1 MSTNTENAELEIINE
16 PISVDSQK
24 STKAKMKLKEI
35 PYLFIKR
42 LVDIIGS
49 LVGLIILVPLTIIIY
64 IVRKVLKEDDGPLVY
79 DQLRYGLHKKQFKI
93 LKFRTMCMN
102 ADAKLEEYLKENE
115 EARKQYQ
122 KYKKLEND
130 PRITRVGKILRKG
143 SIDEFLQ
150 FINVLKGDMSLVGP
164 RPYLIRERE
173 DIGDAFDIITSV
185 KPGITGYWQTSG
197 RSDVTFEERVEMEKY
212 YAEHKSL
219 WLDTKIFFKTFIV
232 IFKRDG
238 AV

>member
-1 MSTNTENAELEIINE
+1 
-16 PISVDSQK
+16 
-24 STKAKMKLKEI
+24 
-35 PYLFIKR
+35 
-42 LVDIIGS
+42 
-49 LVGLIILVPLTIIIY
+49 
-64 IVRKVLKEDDGPLVY
+64 
-79 DQLRYGLHKKQFKI
+79 
-93 LKFRTMCMN
+93 MN